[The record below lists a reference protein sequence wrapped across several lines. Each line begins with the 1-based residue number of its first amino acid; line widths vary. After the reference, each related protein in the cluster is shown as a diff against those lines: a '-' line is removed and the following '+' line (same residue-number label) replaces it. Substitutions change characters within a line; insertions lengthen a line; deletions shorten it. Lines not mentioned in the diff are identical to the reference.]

1 MDKNPKHKNG
11 FQGRESKRTRDLE
24 KAASDPK
31 QKLFEHS
38 GPSTLCEPS
47 SQLES
52 VSFEPLTSEATP
64 LQSSTEIPS
73 NVIAPLPT
81 ELSQESHTQ
90 IHEISNENIVEEGLG
105 TDTRGDCFD
114 MASPKQS
121 TSQD

>member
-1 MDKNPKHKNG
+1 MDKNPKHKSG
-11 FQGRESKRTRDLE
+11 FQGRESKHRRDLE

-31 QKLFEHS
+31 QKKLFEHS

-73 NVIAPLPT
+73 DVIAPLPT
-81 ELSQESHTQ
+81 ELSPESHTQ
-90 IHEISNENIVEEGLG
+90 IHEISNEDIVEEGLG

-114 MASPKQS
+114 
-121 TSQD
+121 